1 MYLLSLVT
9 LILVLSAALRRKAE
23 AAEFRPED
31 YGAAGDGAADCTEA
45 FQKALD
51 AAGEA
56 GYGVVTVGNGNYLF
70 KGSLTIPEGV
80 TLQGTRASV
89 PASNGLRDK
98 GLPKPTDGGSCLMPM
113 AGRGDE
119 NGKPFITLNTN
130 ATVKGFVFYYPEQ
143 EHDDIPVPYPWTV
156 AMRGKNPALLD
167 CELLNP
173 YNGIDA
179 THNERHLVRNIS
191 GQPLRRGIFTDAIYD
206 IGRWEN
212 IHFNPWYSVE
222 KTLYNWQLEN
232 GEAFILG
239 RSDWHYVIN
248 CFCYGYKIG
257 YKFIKTETG
266 TCNGNFLGLGADGCN
281 RSVYIEQCNPMGLLF
296 TNGEFVAMF
305 GKDPVMVEAGEG
317 NEGGVAMFE
326 NCAFWGPCD
335 SNARIKAGSFTFSN
349 CNFVDYD
356 CHGLDTPSLEIC
368 GGDVIVT
375 GCRFQHKGQAV
386 KIGGD
391 AKALIFK
398 DNILKTDRVIDGSSG
413 ARIVEKD
420 NVILK

>member
-1 MYLLSLVT
+1 MT
-9 LILVLSAALRRKAE
+9 AILILAAALAVLAGGRAR
-23 AAEFRPED
+23 AASYDPTDF
-31 YGAAGDGAADCTEA
+31 GAVGDGRTDCTEA

-56 GYGVVTVGNGNYLF
+56 RYGVVKVPAGNFLF
-70 KGSLTIPEGV
+70 RGTLNLPTGV
-80 TLQGTRASV
+80 TLEGTRTSV

-98 GLPKPTDGGSCLMPM
+98 GLPLPTDGGSCLMPC
-113 AGRGDE
+113 ASRGNE
-119 NGKPFITLNTN
+119 EGEPFLTIGTNG
-130 ATVKGFVFYYPEQ
+130 TVKGFVFYYPEQ
-143 EHDDIPVPYPWTV
+143 EHDEVPAPYPWTV

-167 CELLNP
+167 CELLNS

-179 THNERHLVRNIS
+179 AKNERALVRNIS
-191 GQPLRRGIFTDAIYD
+191 GQPIRRGIFTDEIYD

-212 IHFNPWYSVE
+212 IHWNPWYSMNT
-222 KTLYNWQLEN
+222 KLWKWQLEN
-232 GEAFILG
+232 GEAFIFG
-239 RSDWHYVIN
+239 RSDWHYAVN

-257 YKFIKTETG
+257 YKFIKTPTG

-281 RSVYIEQCNPMGLLF
+281 VSVYIEQCNPMGLLF

-305 GKDPVMVEAGEG
+305 GKDPVMVKASAA
-317 NEGGVAMFE
+317 NKGGVAMFD

-335 SNARIKAGSFTFSN
+335 SNARIKAGSFTFNN

-356 CHGLDTPSLEIC
+356 CHDLGTPSLDVS
-368 GGDVIVT
+368 GGDVIVS

-386 KIGGD
+386 RLSEG
-391 AKALIFK
+391 AEALIFK
-398 DNILKTDRVIDGSSG
+398 DNVLKTDRVIANSSS
-413 ARIVEKD
+413 AQVIEKD

>member
-1 MYLLSLVT
+1 MILSIILLAAAAALLS
-9 LILVLSAALRRKAE
+9 RKAQ

-31 YGAAGDGAADCTEA
+31 YGAVGDGKTDCTKA

-51 AAGEA
+51 EA
-56 GYGVVTVGNGNYLF
+56 GKAKYGVVNVKSGNYLF
-70 KGSLTIPEGV
+70 RGVLNIPEGV
-80 TLQGTRASV
+80 TLQGSRVSV

-98 GLPKPTDGGSCLMPM
+98 GLPLPTDGGSCLMPT
-113 AGRGDE
+113 ASRGAEDDA
-119 NGKPFITLNTN
+119 PFITINTN
-130 ATVKGFVFYYPEQ
+130 GTVRGFVFYYPEQ
-143 EHDDIPVPYPWTV
+143 EREKVPVPYPWTV

-167 CELLNP
+167 CELLNS

-179 THNERHLVRNIS
+179 TKNERHLVRNID

-212 IHFNPWYSVE
+212 IHWNPWFSMGTE
-222 KTLYNWQLEN
+222 LWKWQQEN
-232 GEAFILG
+232 GEAFIFG
-239 RSDWHYVIN
+239 RSDWHYAVN

-257 YKFIKTETG
+257 YKFIKTATG

-281 RSVYIEQCNPMGLLF
+281 VSVYIEECNPMGLLF

-305 GKDPVMVEAGEG
+305 GKDPVMVKAGEG
-317 NEGGVAMFE
+317 NKQGVAMFE
-326 NCAFWGPCD
+326 NCSFWGPCD

-368 GGDVIVT
+368 GGDVIIT

-386 KIGGD
+386 KISGG

-398 DNILKTDRVIDGSSG
+398 DNVLKTDRVIDNSSQ
-413 ARIVEKD
+413 AEIVEKD
-420 NVILK
+420 NVILS